1 MPRGG
6 VKHPR
11 STGRAADINQALGL
25 TDYFHRPPQRTRPV
39 LAMVTAGGSPASAPP
54 RSRRTGLGALVLP
67 IGLAIALSA
76 CTGSKGVSPEMT
88 GAIAKPVSDS
98 DYEKASEYWAQ
109 RYEAKPKDAAV
120 AFNYALTLRRL
131 GRTDQAVAVLQGA
144 AINHP
149 EDRVILA
156 AYGKAL
162 ADAGDLNRS
171 LEIIRRAQQPDRPD
185 WKLISAEAAILD
197 QLGDHQQARKLYAQ
211 SLDLAPNEPSVLSN
225 YGMSYVLT
233 GELAEAERILR
244 QASSLANAD
253 SRVRQNLALVV
264 GLSGR
269 FAEAE
274 KIASAELPPEQAAAN
289 VAYLKTMLAQ
299 QNSWEKLKT
308 TEVAAA
314 TN

>member
-1 MPRGG
+1 M
-6 VKHPR
+6 
-11 STGRAADINQALGL
+11 
-25 TDYFHRPPQRTRPV
+25 
-39 LAMVTAGGSPASAPP
+39 LA
-54 RSRRTGLGALVLP
+54 LP
-67 IGLAIALSA
+67 IGLAIALSG
-76 CTGSKGVSPEMT
+76 CTSSKDVSPEMT
-88 GAIAKPVSDS
+88 GAIAKPVTDS
-98 DYEKASEYWAQ
+98 DYAEAAEYWAK
-109 RYEAKPKDAAV
+109 RYEAKPKDAAI

-131 GRTDQAVAVLQGA
+131 GRTEQAVAVLQSA
-144 AINHP
+144 AIYHP
-149 EDRVILA
+149 DDRAILA

-171 LEIIRRAQQPDRPD
+171 LEIIRRAQQPDRPE
-185 WKLISAEAAILD
+185 WRLVSAEAAILD
-197 QLGDHQQARKLYAQ
+197 QLGDHPAARKLYAQ

-244 QASSLANAD
+244 QAAGLPNAD

-269 FAEAE
+269 FSEAE
-274 KIASAELPPEQAAAN
+274 KIASAELSPDQAAAN

-308 TEVAAA
+308 TEVAAV